1 MMIRVVCVEGEGE
14 GGDWSKFQGGRGKEG
29 PDSVHILLLG
39 RKKVIISNGLDIEN
53 SRNIL
58 MQRVE
63 TKWGWGMGGKH
74 VIEQDADMHMVV
86 ATISTS
92 LQSQIKTMLSSS
104 GVSSDKAEKYQ
115 IILGHPQNISSVLH
129 ALGKRANFQDEQA
142 QNIVN
147 HDCSELS
154 SHWFNAK
161 KDDELRRQIKK
172 DIEAQKSHLGTGSYL
187 FR

>member
-1 MMIRVVCVEGEGE
+1 VTRGDILGTSMDICLEEDDDQSGVCGG

-92 LQSQIKTMLSSS
+92 LQSQIKT
-104 GVSSDKAEKYQ
+104 
-115 IILGHPQNISSVLH
+115 
-129 ALGKRANFQDEQA
+129 
-142 QNIVN
+142 
-147 HDCSELS
+147 
-154 SHWFNAK
+154 
-161 KDDELRRQIKK
+161 
-172 DIEAQKSHLGTGSYL
+172 
-187 FR
+187 